1 MSNRELLA
9 TALEET
15 VQSDGEARM
24 LAQYKEQIQK
34 VSQEQQKLGQ
44 LKKEATMKTIYID
57 ADYLCHA
64 SAFSL
69 P

>member
-1 MSNRELLA
+1 MRWRRLFRA
-9 TALEET
+9 M
-15 VQSDGEARM
+15 ARPGM